1 MRVGAHLRS
10 GLRTAI
16 PLARE
21 TGAEVVQL
29 FISNP
34 RAWSGP
40 RLETAQAFGA
50 EWREAAIG
58 PLFVHAPYLVNIAS
72 PNPEFLSKSVELCR
86 RSVAA
91 CGVLEAGGFVVHS
104 GAGGEGEVADALD
117 EPEGVEALFVEL
129 REFELAQRLR
139 LIHMNDAKFER
150 GSKRDRHEIVGEGAI
165 GLEGFRAIVA
175 QPEVRELSVVV
186 ETPSSGERRRLELE
200 TIRSLAT

>member
-10 GLRTAI
+10 GLRTVI

-21 TGAEVVQL
+21 TGAEVVQV

-34 RAWSGP
+34 RAWSSP

-72 PNPEFLSKSVELCR
+72 PNPEFLSKSIELCR

-104 GAGGEGEVADALD
+104 GSGDEAEVADWLATAHALVGARIVVS
-117 EPEGVEALFVEL
+117 PEQVIEKGTLVVRDGV
-129 REFELAQRLR
+129 
-139 LIHMNDAKFER
+139 
-150 GSKRDRHEIVGEGAI
+150 
-165 GLEGFRAIVA
+165 IVA
-175 QPEVRELSVVV
+175 VGADVATPADVRVWDVR
-186 ETPSSGERRRLELE
+186 G
-200 TIRSLAT
+200 

>member
-72 PNPEFLSKSVELCR
+72 PNPEFLAKSIELCR

-104 GAGGEGEVADALD
+104 GCGRRGGGRRRARPL
-117 EPEGVEALFVEL
+117 
-129 REFELAQRLR
+129 
-139 LIHMNDAKFER
+139 
-150 GSKRDRHEIVGEGAI
+150 RDRAPGHPRRDA
-165 GLEGFRAIVA
+165 R
-175 QPEVRELSVVV
+175 RR
-186 ETPSSGERRRLELE
+186 PSSW
-200 TIRSLAT
+200 SS